1 LEYGGVVAEEA
12 EMGRPD
18 FEKGIPLDDYRWVVL
33 GKYSTRLW
41 RIAFDISVFSVLS
54 AEEAAMW
61 GNSRAPRTATHVFW
75 RAGN

>member
-18 FEKGIPLDDYRWVVL
+18 FEKGIPLDGYRWVVL

-41 RIAFDISVFSVLS
+41 RTAFDISVFSAGKPAL
-54 AEEAAMW
+54 W
-61 GNSRAPRTATHVFW
+61 GNSRAP
-75 RAGN
+75 